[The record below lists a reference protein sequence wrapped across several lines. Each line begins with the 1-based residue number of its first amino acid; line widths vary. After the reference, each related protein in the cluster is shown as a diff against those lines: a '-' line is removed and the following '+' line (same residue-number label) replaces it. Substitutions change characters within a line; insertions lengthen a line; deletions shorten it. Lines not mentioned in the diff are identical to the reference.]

1 MEQYQENF
9 KRYEKKY
16 MLKETQ
22 YNRLRKELNQRMEED
37 QYGLHTICNIYYD
50 TPDFRMIRKSLEKPV
65 YKEKLRLRSYG
76 VPEKNDPVFLE
87 IKKKFKGIVYKR
99 RVSMTD
105 EKAKGYLNKGMATE
119 IDSQIM
125 HEIDWLVHRYES
137 IQPAVYIAY
146 DRIAL
151 FQKENPDLRV
161 TFDQKIRFRT
171 ENLDL
176 CGGSYGTEIINKN
189 EILMEVKIPG
199 AVPIWMSELFGKLQ
213 IYPVSFSKYGM
224 CYQKYILPSFMQKT
238 EQRGG
243 QNCA

>member
-9 KRYEKKY
+9 KRYKKKY

-105 EKAKGYLNKGMATE
+105 EKAMGYLIE
-119 IDSQIM
+119 
-125 HEIDWLVHRYES
+125 
-137 IQPAVYIAY
+137 
-146 DRIAL
+146 
-151 FQKENPDLRV
+151 
-161 TFDQKIRFRT
+161 
-171 ENLDL
+171 
-176 CGGSYGTEIINKN
+176 
-189 EILMEVKIPG
+189 
-199 AVPIWMSELFGKLQ
+199 MS
-213 IYPVSFSKYGM
+213 
-224 CYQKYILPSFMQKT
+224 KT
-238 EQRGG
+238 H
-243 QNCA
+243 